1 MSGKLQIKYLTKN
14 IYDEIINN
22 EGLGK
27 VLIDNGF
34 INYFKSLLSNYHYIY
49 NQINT
54 IIETYL
60 SKVNQIL
67 MLIKKIFNN
76 YVSQNIHLMT
86 NAYMLFQKKSDEEQ
100 QAMWNRLSYFYDK
113 KKEEINKI
121 KLNLGK

>member
-1 MSGKLQIKYLTKN
+1 
-14 IYDEIINN
+14 
-22 EGLGK
+22 
-27 VLIDNGF
+27 
-34 INYFKSLLSNYHYIY
+34 
-49 NQINT
+49 
-54 IIETYL
+54 
-60 SKVNQIL
+60 